1 MKTIALL
8 YFGIGLSMVLV
19 KCIMF
24 VHLMSACKMY
34 LRNDGIYIALLT
46 LVLDILAWPIDIVYM
61 IKYKKDNEFKRE
73 IIYELQND
81 IAIEGLEDID
91 LIDIMFDEEES

>member
-24 VHLMSACKMY
+24 VHLMLACKTY

-61 IKYKKDNEFKRE
+61 IKYKKTKNSKEK
-73 IIYELQND
+73 
-81 IAIEGLEDID
+81 
-91 LIDIMFDEEES
+91 